1 MPRSPGQV
9 VAEGAPQK
17 NPADRAYSTLI
28 NKARAA
34 PTRRSMCSLGH
45 PREPPPRALL
55 HRLELLPPVDA
66 VPQPLELLHAALVLA
81 ALELAE
87 RRRRRRR
94 PVLALAEVPAVELPE
109 GEPAVVALGIRQ
121 EVGER
126 LVRVAVVVEAA
137 VEPRQV
143 VAAERARRRAEE
155 EGGSRAVDERRRRPR
170 VDPSVAGVTVVVPL
184 VRRRRARAA
193 ALGERPQLEPQRAP
207 RPSRRSRRQ

>member
-1 MPRSPGQV
+1 
-9 VAEGAPQK
+9 
-17 NPADRAYSTLI
+17 
-28 NKARAA
+28 
-34 PTRRSMCSLGH
+34 MCSLGH

-109 GEPAVVALGIRQ
+109 GEPAVVALGVRQ

-143 VAAERARRRAEE
+143 VAAERA
-155 EGGSRAVDERRRRPR
+155 
-170 VDPSVAGVTVVVPL
+170 L
-184 VRRRRARAA
+184 AA
-193 ALGERPQLEPQRAP
+193 AVEAVLRGTTPKEKALELLKTIGLSLGGAVFFGIMFALEYGGLLP
-207 RPSRRSRRQ
+207 R

>member
-1 MPRSPGQV
+1 MS
-9 VAEGAPQK
+9 
-17 NPADRAYSTLI
+17 
-28 NKARAA
+28 
-34 PTRRSMCSLGH
+34 SLGH

-109 GEPAVVALGIRQ
+109 GEPAVVALGVRQ

-143 VAAERARRRAEE
+143 VAAERALAA
-155 EGGSRAVDERRRRPR
+155 AVE
-170 VDPSVAGVTVVVPL
+170 AT
-184 VRRRRARAA
+184 RAA
-193 ALGERPQLEPQRAP
+193 VYGLPLPFEAIQLLIVVDGIYLVVGFLTFDFVLDE
-207 RPSRRSRRQ
+207 